1 MMLMFAW
8 ALLLLPLGAP
18 LPTSEC
24 KSHLAWSITIFSLNH
39 TVISPSITYLFPSYP
54 WWVNFVHKM
63 SYTYNVSFTHT
74 NRERISTSSCVQ
86 RWQRWKL
93 NRKYNLKFTCKI
105 SVKLCS
111 YYACKQKSGME
122 LWMRLQEPSWM
133 PMMPVSKCCKP
144 TLKT

>member
-1 MMLMFAW
+1 MMLSFAW
-8 ALLLLPLGAP
+8 ALLLLPLGTP

-24 KSHLAWSITIFSLNH
+24 KSHLAWSIIIIFSQSH
-39 TVISPSITYLFPSYP
+39 CHFSILFPSNP

-63 SYTYNVSFTHT
+63 SYTYNISFTHT
-74 NRERISTSSCVQ
+74 NREWISTSSCVQ

-93 NRKYNLKFTCKI
+93 NRKYDPKFTCNNL
-105 SVKLCS
+105 VKLCS
-111 YYACKQKSGME
+111 YYAYKQKSGME
-122 LWMRLQEPSWM
+122 LWVRLQEPSWM